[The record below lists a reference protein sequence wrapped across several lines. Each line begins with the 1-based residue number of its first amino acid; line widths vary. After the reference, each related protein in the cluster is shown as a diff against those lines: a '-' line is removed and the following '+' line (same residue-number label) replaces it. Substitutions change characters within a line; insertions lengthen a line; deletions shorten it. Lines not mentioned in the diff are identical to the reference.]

1 MNSRLSNKAA
11 HSTLQGSRRCGVEL
25 AWSQPRSHA
34 TLIVRCRS
42 LWEAMVSNSLTWLCG
57 GKQVTESVGQ
67 TSCQGGLM
75 KNKRGIE
82 HQGHKSVWQNKCWKA
97 VSGWNWDRVSL
108 SENTIKLCSYYF
120 SLFLHPDW
128 GTNLFPV
135 PLPQLTKN
143 PKREEASTA
152 LVLHAPRIK
161 QILIITS

>member
-11 HSTLQGSRRCGVEL
+11 HSTLQGSRRCHSQCGVEL

-82 HQGHKSVWQNKCWKA
+82 HQGHKSVWQNKCWKV
-97 VSGWNWDRVSL
+97 VSGWNWDCVSL

-120 SLFLHPDW
+120 SLFLSFTPR
-128 GTNLFPV
+128 L
-135 PLPQLTKN
+135 
-143 PKREEASTA
+143 REESLPGTTPTTDKEPKERRGINGPGSACS
-152 LVLHAPRIK
+152 K
-161 QILIITS
+161 D